1 MQKLWGTTAANARQI
16 LKQKAVGSFPG
27 LDRQCRFA
35 MLRHRMS
42 PASPANYSWLPSTF
56 RRFAIIGGAA
66 ILIFLGLAGT
76 GCRTAATR
84 QISNPVPAVARL
96 RAGGSIHAEADRLVK
111 PLLAGGEV
119 FGMVVGVVTP
129 DGATQSFGYGR
140 TGRIGDTNAPGP
152 DDLFQIGSVSKLFTE
167 ALLVQLE
174 TDGKIRDDDTVRDIL
189 PTNWVVS
196 AEAGRLTVHQ
206 LATHTSG
213 LPREPMTLSQ
223 LGSFL
228 DYLVTG
234 RDLYAHLT
242 IPYLQ
247 DYLRHAKPRP
257 KTPPEFIY
265 SNLGAGLLAYLITEK
280 TGRPATDLIEEKI
293 CRPLRMNG
301 SVFSLTPEQ
310 QSRLA
315 VGHVGNQ
322 ACWKPAN
329 CPLPPWDMGDLLQ
342 PIAGM
347 YSSMNDMLVFA
358 RANLGMLHLPVE
370 SALAA
375 THREQ
380 IQTARGGEALGWMI
394 NTFDTGRCVLTF
406 KDGMVSGYCAYI
418 GLDLDAHVAVV
429 VLSNKFSWDE
439 KVGQNLLLRLAEAG
453 AVGSIKSDGQ

>member
-1 MQKLWGTTAANARQI
+1 
-16 LKQKAVGSFPG
+16 
-27 LDRQCRFA
+27 
-35 MLRHRMS
+35 MS
-42 PASPANYSWLPSTF
+42 PATQENYSWLPSTF
-56 RRFAIIGGAA
+56 RRFAAIGGAA
-66 ILIFLGLAGT
+66 ILIFLGLAGA

-84 QISNPVPAVARL
+84 QVSNPASAVARL
-96 RAGGSIHAEADRLVK
+96 RAGESIHAEADRLVK
-111 PLLAGGEV
+111 PLLASGEV

-129 DGATQSFGYGR
+129 DGATQCFGYGQ
-140 TGRIGDTNAPGP
+140 TGRVGDTNAPGP

-174 TDGKIRDDDTVRDIL
+174 AEGKIRDDDTVRGIL
-189 PTNWVVS
+189 PTNLVIS

-228 DYLVTG
+228 DYLITG
-234 RDLYAHLT
+234 HDLYAHLT

-247 DYLRHAKPRP
+247 DYLRHAKPHP
-257 KTPPEFIY
+257 KTPPEFVY

-280 TGRPATDLIEEKI
+280 TGRPATDLIEDKI
-293 CRPLRMNG
+293 CRPLHMND
-301 SVFSLTPEQ
+301 SVFFLNPEQ

-329 CPLPPWDMGDLLQ
+329 CPLPPWDMGDLLR

-347 YSSMNDMLVFA
+347 YSSMNDLLIFA

-375 THREQ
+375 THRLQ
-380 IQTARGGEALGWMI
+380 IQTPSGGEALGWII
-394 NTFDTGRCVLTF
+394 NDFDDGRRVLTF

-418 GLDLDAHVAVV
+418 GLDLNAHVAVV

-439 KVGQNLLLRLAEAG
+439 KVGQNLLLRLAETCAAAG
-453 AVGSIKSDGQ
+453 SKSDGR